1 MLAEDSI
8 PEPYLSVD
16 LFKNT
21 NKRQWLFKLSW
32 FHCDWSEPIFKVID
46 DIAVVESVSANNY

>member
-21 NKRQWLFKLSW
+21 KQKTMNLQTQLIPLWLIWAHF
-32 FHCDWSEPIFKVID
+32 
-46 DIAVVESVSANNY
+46 